1 MKKEYDVCEGYS
13 KTEIKIIVDKAL
25 SEGWTCLGGIAVSP
39 FAAELSGRDFTGLIF
54 HQAIIRETKFETKEI
69 TFGNPT
75 DETDEY
81 VSN

>member
-1 MKKEYDVCEGYS
+1 MKKEYDICEGYS

-39 FAAELSGRDFTGLIF
+39 LAEEQSGRDFTGLIF
-54 HQAIIRETKFETKEI
+54 HQAIIRETNRETKETPI
-69 TFGNPT
+69 GDPS
-75 DETDEY
+75 DEY

>member
-13 KTEIKIIVDKAL
+13 KTEIKIRVDKAL

-39 FAAELSGRDFTGLIF
+39 FSEEPIGRDFTGLIF
-54 HQAIIRETKFETKEI
+54 HQAIFRETNRETREI
-69 TFGNPT
+69 PFGNPT
-75 DETDEY
+75 DEY

>member
-13 KTEIKIIVDKAL
+13 KTEIKIRVDKAL

-39 FAAELSGRDFTGLIF
+39 FSQEQDGRDFTGLIF
-54 HQAIIRETKFETKEI
+54 HQAMCRETKRETKEI
-69 TFGNPT
+69 SFGNPT
-75 DETDEY
+75 DEY